1 MEMEEKDVN
10 QDEKESKDP
19 GAARFGNFINYY
31 SFNPPENRLKSI
43 PDNLLT
49 LIDSDSPI
57 CILDIGCNAG
67 DLTAALYESLSKN
80 SGEQIRMLGVDLDDK
95 LVDRAV
101 TNFTI
106 KDKLEFQPIDIM
118 SETFKDDIGQYLQ
131 KYNKTKFDLVT
142 VFSVTMWV
150 HLNHGDLG
158 LIEFIK
164 RLCSISQN
172 VLVEPQPWKCYQT
185 AARRMRKLGKQEFEE
200 MKNLKFRGP
209 GVDQEI
215 VNLFVKEGLNIVADF
230 GESKW
235 NRKLIL
241 FKHQTLD

>member
-1 MEMEEKDVN
+1 M
-10 QDEKESKDP
+10 
-19 GAARFGNFINYY
+19 
-31 SFNPPENRLKSI
+31 
-43 PDNLLT
+43 
-49 LIDSDSPI
+49 
-57 CILDIGCNAG
+57 
-67 DLTAALYESLSKN
+67 
-80 SGEQIRMLGVDLDDK
+80 
-95 LVDRAV
+95 
-101 TNFTI
+101 
-106 KDKLEFQPIDIM
+106 
-118 SETFKDDIGQYLQ
+118 
-131 KYNKTKFDLVT
+131 
-142 VFSVTMWV
+142 
-150 HLNHGDLG
+150 
-158 LIEFIK
+158 IEFIK